1 MANLDWLNLGRNNFS
16 GQIPAEL
23 GNLSRMRRLY
33 IYENDLSWAHTR
45 SSLGSLSRLTHIVA
59 QANDLS
65 GEIPPKSW
73 GAWRTWCGWVSMTTT

>member
-33 IYENDLSWAHTR
+33 IYENDLSGPIP
-45 SSLGSLSRLTHIVA
+45 GSLWAACRGSHT
-59 QANDLS
+59 
-65 GEIPPKSW
+65 
-73 GAWRTWCGWVSMTTT
+73 